1 VYPIDLVKT
10 RMQAQRNNPGASQ
23 RYSGSI
29 DCFKKTVQVRGLFIS
44 LSLSVSL
51 LTAAQSEG
59 FIGLYKGLGPQMV
72 GVAPEKAI
80 KLVVNDMIRKSFGSS
95 DTPGMLY
102 MPLEILA
109 GASAGASQ
117 ARPSCVSL
125 SLSLCVEVLTRA
137 ACRLCSPTRWRS

>member
-1 VYPIDLVKT
+1 
-10 RMQAQRNNPGASQ
+10 
-23 RYSGSI
+23 
-29 DCFKKTVQVRGLFIS
+29 
-44 LSLSVSL
+44 
-51 LTAAQSEG
+51 
-59 FIGLYKGLGPQMV
+59 MV

-117 ARPSCVSL
+117 ARPPCVSL
-125 SLSLCVEVLTRA
+125 SLCVWK
-137 ACRLCSPTRWRS
+137 C